1 MSADPYDRTATLQ
14 PTLPSD
20 AAPVKREESAGLP
33 VDDPERYE
41 QITEHARGGLGRV
54 VRAVDKRLGRT
65 VAVKELL
72 RQDESHESRFVRE
85 ALITARLEH
94 PGIVPVHEAG
104 RWPNGAPYYVMKL
117 VEGRTLKEM
126 FSAMPS
132 LRERLRLLEHVIAI
146 ADAVGY
152 AHSEGVIHRDLKPSN
167 VIVGAFG
174 ETIVVDWGLARDRK
188 RDVPEP
194 SLED

>member
-1 MSADPYDRTATLQ
+1 MAPPPTPDRTETLAPRPSSPAIQ
-14 PTLPSD
+14 PPVSEPASTD
-20 AAPVKREESAGLP
+20 AVPAG
-33 VDDPERYE
+33 DPERYE
-41 QITEHARGGLGRV
+41 QVAEQGRGGLGRV

-72 RQDESHESRFVRE
+72 RQDESHEARFVRE

-117 VEGRTLKEM
+117 VEGRTLREL
-126 FSAMPS
+126 FAEQQT
-132 LRERLRLLEHVIAI
+132 LRDRLALLPHVIAI

-167 VIVGAFG
+167 VIVGEF
-174 ETIVVDWGLARDRK
+174 
-188 RDVPEP
+188 
-194 SLED
+194 